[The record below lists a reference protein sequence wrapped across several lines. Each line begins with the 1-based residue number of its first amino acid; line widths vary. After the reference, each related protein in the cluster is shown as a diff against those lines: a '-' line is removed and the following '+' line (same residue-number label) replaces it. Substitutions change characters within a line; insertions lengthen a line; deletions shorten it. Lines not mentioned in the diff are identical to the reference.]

1 MWNTHVQI
9 SPTLQGFSVTEL
21 GKTLKR
27 VYKLQEEIT
36 VFLEV
41 KDQVFLRLSYKNWKT
56 ELAFVVESKVI
67 KVISM

>member
-1 MWNTHVQI
+1 
-9 SPTLQGFSVTEL
+9 VTEL